1 MIETVAVD
9 EWLYQTMSADSTLT
23 ALASG
28 GVHADVAPPDSTL
41 PAVVFSD
48 LGGADT
54 VGVDG
59 TRILT
64 SGLWL
69 VRAIAEATSW
79 QGTLRQAA
87 DRIDAVLDN
96 TSGVVSGVTVGKCS
110 REAPH
115 KLVDTAHGRQYRHL
129 GGTYRIVLYPT

>member
-9 EWLYQTMSADSTLT
+9 QWLYETLT
-23 ALASG
+23 ADVTLSVLCPG
-28 GVHADVAPPDSTL
+28 GVWADLAPPDSTL

-48 LGGADT
+48 LGGVDT

-59 TRILT
+59 VRILT
-64 SGLWL
+64 SGMWL
-69 VRAIAEATSW
+69 VRVIAEATSW

-87 DRIDAVLDN
+87 DRIDAVLHN
-96 TSGVVSGVTVGKCS
+96 VSGHAGGVTVGKCS
-110 REAPH
+110 RESPY